1 MIKELFIYV
10 ITSIAIYRLAY
21 TYIRYIDNKERKKLN
36 DKEYQ
41 YYIKMIELEKELKK
55 LKKEKIKDDSNNSIS
70 NN

>member
-1 MIKELFIYV
+1 MIKEIFIYV
-10 ITSIAIYRLAY
+10 ISSIAIYRFAY

-41 YYIKMIELEKELKK
+41 YYVKMIELEKELKK
-55 LKKEKIKDDSNNSIS
+55 LKKEKIKDDSNNNFI

>member
-1 MIKELFIYV
+1 MIKELFIYI
-10 ITSIAIYRLAY
+10 ITTIAIYRLAY

-55 LKKEKIKDDSNNSIS
+55 LKKEKIKDDIKSEKEGI
-70 NN
+70 

>member
-1 MIKELFIYV
+1 MIKEIFIYV
-10 ITSIAIYRLAY
+10 ILSIAIYRLAY

-55 LKKEKIKDDSNNSIS
+55 LKKEKVKDDSNNNII

>member
-1 MIKELFIYV
+1 MIKELLIYI

-21 TYIRYIDNKERKKLN
+21 IYIRYIDNKERKKLN

-55 LKKEKIKDDSNNSIS
+55 LKKEKIKDDPNNNII

>member
-1 MIKELFIYV
+1 M
-10 ITSIAIYRLAY
+10 AIYRLAY

-41 YYIKMIELEKELKK
+41 YYLKMIELEKELKK
-55 LKKEKIKDDSNNSIS
+55 LKKEKIKDDSNNNII

>member
-1 MIKELFIYV
+1 MIKEIFIYV
-10 ITSIAIYRLAY
+10 ILSIAIYRLAY

-41 YYIKMIELEKELKK
+41 FYIKMIELEKELKK
-55 LKKEKIKDDSNNSIS
+55 LKKEKIKDDSNNNII

>member
-1 MIKELFIYV
+1 MIKELLIYI

-21 TYIRYIDNKERKKLN
+21 IYIRYIDNKERKKLN
-36 DKEYQ
+36 DKEYE

-55 LKKEKIKDDSNNSIS
+55 LKKEKIKDDSNNNII

>member
-1 MIKELFIYV
+1 MIKEIFIYV
-10 ITSIAIYRLAY
+10 ILSIAIYRLAY

-41 YYIKMIELEKELKK
+41 YYVKMIELEKELKK
-55 LKKEKIKDDSNNSIS
+55 LKKEKIKDDSNNNII

>member
-1 MIKELFIYV
+1 M
-10 ITSIAIYRLAY
+10 AIYRLAY

-55 LKKEKIKDDSNNSIS
+55 LKKEKIKDDSNNNII

>member
-1 MIKELFIYV
+1 MIKEIFIYV
-10 ITSIAIYRLAY
+10 ILSIAIYRLAY

-41 YYIKMIELEKELKK
+41 YYVKMIELEKELKK
-55 LKKEKIKDDSNNSIS
+55 LKKAKIKDDSNNNII

>member
-1 MIKELFIYV
+1 MIKELFIYI
-10 ITSIAIYRLAY
+10 ITTIAIYRLAY

-55 LKKEKIKDDSNNSIS
+55 LKKEKIKDDSNNNII

>member
-55 LKKEKIKDDSNNSIS
+55 LKKEKIKDDIKSEKEGI
-70 NN
+70 

>member
-1 MIKELFIYV
+1 MIKEIFIYA
-10 ITSIAIYRLAY
+10 ILSIAIYRLAY

-55 LKKEKIKDDSNNSIS
+55 LKKEKIKDDSNNNII

>member
-1 MIKELFIYV
+1 MIKEIFIYV
-10 ITSIAIYRLAY
+10 ISSIAIYRLAY
-21 TYIRYIDNKERKKLN
+21 KYIRFIDKKERKKLN

-55 LKKEKIKDDSNNSIS
+55 LKKEKIKDDSNNNII

>member
-1 MIKELFIYV
+1 MIKEIFIYV

-21 TYIRYIDNKERKKLN
+21 SYIRYIDNKERKKLN

-41 YYIKMIELEKELKK
+41 YYVKMIELEKELKK
-55 LKKEKIKDDSNNSIS
+55 LKKEKIKDDSNNNII

>member
-1 MIKELFIYV
+1 MIKEIFIYV
-10 ITSIAIYRLAY
+10 ISSIAIYRLDY

-36 DKEYQ
+36 DKEYK

-55 LKKEKIKDDSNNSIS
+55 LKKEKIKDDSNNNII

>member
-41 YYIKMIELEKELKK
+41 YYVKMIELEKELKK
-55 LKKEKIKDDSNNSIS
+55 LKKEKIKDDIKSEKEGI
-70 NN
+70 

>member
-1 MIKELFIYV
+1 MIKEIFIYV
-10 ITSIAIYRLAY
+10 ISSIAIYRLAY

-55 LKKEKIKDDSNNSIS
+55 LKKEKIKDDSNNNIINS
-70 NN
+70 

>member
-10 ITSIAIYRLAY
+10 ITSIAIYRSAY

-55 LKKEKIKDDSNNSIS
+55 LKKEKIKDDSNNNII

>member
-1 MIKELFIYV
+1 M
-10 ITSIAIYRLAY
+10 AIYRLAY

-41 YYIKMIELEKELKK
+41 YYVKMIELEKELKK
-55 LKKEKIKDDSNNSIS
+55 LKKEKIKDDSNNNII

>member
-1 MIKELFIYV
+1 MIKEIFIYV
-10 ITSIAIYRLAY
+10 ISSIAIYRLAY

-55 LKKEKIKDDSNNSIS
+55 LKKGKIKDDSNNNII